1 MSTVRLTMAQA
12 LVRYLCNQF
21 TIIEGKK
28 EPLFAGLFGIFLLNV
43 TLGAARIGAFLG
55 DIGEMLVLFGFCIL
69 FVIAILGFERRAREA
84 GRDVSKQGGET

>member
-1 MSTVRLTMAQA
+1 MRRYDRYAMAGA
-12 LVRYLCNQF
+12 
-21 TIIEGKK
+21 
-28 EPLFAGLFGIFLLNV
+28 AGLFGIFLLNV